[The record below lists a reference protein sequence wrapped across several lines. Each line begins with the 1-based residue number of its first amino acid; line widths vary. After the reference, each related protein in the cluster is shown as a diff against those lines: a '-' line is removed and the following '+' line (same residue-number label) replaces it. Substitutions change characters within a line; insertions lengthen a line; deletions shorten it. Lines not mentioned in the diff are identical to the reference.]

1 MVVLFFV
8 HRLLT
13 LSLAFMCPLFLRW
26 LCLTKLLHVYS
37 FRYEIYMKLLINS
50 SLKSLQF
57 LGFYLILQITF
68 LLIYELT
75 KHILKLTLRMWNME
89 PEVFHIIKVFRFCT
103 IYIGFYQVSISDY
116 QIPNLKYSKEWNIL
130 SIMSDKVFYIL

>member
-1 MVVLFFV
+1 
-8 HRLLT
+8 
-13 LSLAFMCPLFLRW
+13 
-26 LCLTKLLHVYS
+26 
-37 FRYEIYMKLLINS
+37 MKLLINS

-89 PEVFHIIKVFRFCT
+89 PEVFRIIEVFRFCT